1 MVQVQKVPL
10 AITLSWFKF
19 LETFQKDILYIE
31 EFATVEQAFKR
42 IGSFRGF
49 VAGFK
54 RYINNP
60 SYEKHFQLL
69 QHLEVKHV
77 GKKLYFIYHTDTI
90 IIHSTKF
97 AKYNICLQRLG
108 FPRIQNA

>member
-1 MVQVQKVPL
+1 MVAL
-10 AITLSWFKF
+10 TWFNF
-19 LETFQKDILYIE
+19 LEAFQKDTVYIE
-31 EFATVEQAFKR
+31 EFATVEQAFQR
-42 IGSFRGF
+42 IGSFKGF

-60 SYEKHFQLL
+60 RYDKHFQLL

-77 GKKLYFIYHTDTI
+77 GKKVYFIHHTDTI
-90 IIHSTKF
+90 VIHSTKF
-97 AKYNICLQRLG
+97 AKHNACLQRLG